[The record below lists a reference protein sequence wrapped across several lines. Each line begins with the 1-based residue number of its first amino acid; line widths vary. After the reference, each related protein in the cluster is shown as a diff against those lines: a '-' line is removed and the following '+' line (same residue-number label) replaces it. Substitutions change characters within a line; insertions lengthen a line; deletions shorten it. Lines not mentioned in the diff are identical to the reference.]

1 MSERKTF
8 LRILYTIDGSIQYI
22 LARSLTPVSITVI
35 SRDEDSRAT
44 LPDGSRLSALYASV
58 SLKTCLETIR
68 RSSPELMQDPTLDYS
83 LYVLDP
89 LESNSAPA
97 PVNISNTHGD
107 ATGLSKGAT
116 EQPGVAVGLGLMS
129 WALMSSDRDS
139 ICVTG
144 TLGKQHTGQETLE
157 VVFALRK
164 VGYLCCIPAMI
175 LLNYFVMARRWLS
188 RKGLGMCHH
197 RRCNPRLVL
206 KIMLQLRCQIKCH
219 RNGTQRLM

>member
-22 LARSLTPVSITVI
+22 LARSLTPVSITFI
-35 SRDEDSRAT
+35 SREEDLRAT
-44 LPDGSRLSALYASV
+44 LPNGSRVSALYASV

-107 ATGLSKGAT
+107 TTGLNKGAT

-164 VGYLCCIPAMI
+164 VRYLCYPN
-175 LLNYFVMARRWLS
+175 NYSSEPFVMARRWLS
-188 RKGLGMCHH
+188 RKGLGMCH
-197 RRCNPRLVL
+197 RCYNPRLVL
-206 KIMLQLRCQIKCH
+206 KRVLQLRHQTKCH
-219 RNGTQRLM
+219 RTGIQLLM

>member
-8 LRILYTIDGSIQYI
+8 LRVLYTIDGSIQYV
-22 LARSLTPVSITVI
+22 LARSLTPVSISII
-35 SRDEDSRAT
+35 SQEEDSRAT
-44 LPDGSRLSALYASV
+44 LSDGSRVQALYASV
-58 SLKTCLETIR
+58 ALKTCLETIC
-68 RSSPELMQDPTLDYS
+68 RSSPELVQDPTRDYS

-107 ATGLSKGAT
+107 AAGLSKGVI

-139 ICVTG
+139 LYVTG
-144 TLGKQHTGQETLE
+144 TLGKQHTGQEALE

-164 VGYLCCIPAMI
+164 VGVCA
-175 LLNYFVMARRWLS
+175 VS
-188 RKGLGMCHH
+188 
-197 RRCNPRLVL
+197 
-206 KIMLQLRCQIKCH
+206 
-219 RNGTQRLM
+219 